1 MSSKDHGQD
10 NSRKQ
15 EESLH
20 RVNLNMRKLRIQ
32 AGMTQREL
40 GEKIGL
46 DHRSISAYEN
56 GHYEPGASVIIK
68 YCDVFH
74 TTPDELLGYHSHEE
88 NAGWHLSEEE
98 VKMIMAYRRR
108 PEYVQTSVKTLCL
121 HGMKYLSEEED
132 IRQDMEWV
140 ENRKR
145 QMKIQ
150 KNMEKWARNAK
161 KASDL
166 KGKE

>member
-1 MSSKDHGQD
+1 MSSKDHRQNHEG
-10 NSRKQ
+10 KQ

-20 RVNLNMRKLRIQ
+20 RVNLNMRKLRIK

-74 TTPDELLGYHSHEE
+74 ITPDELLGYHTHEE
-88 NAGWHLSEEE
+88 DARYFLTPDEINM
-98 VKMIMAYRRR
+98 VMAFRRR

-121 HGMKYLSEEED
+121 HGYRFLSEEED

-150 KNMEKWARNAK
+150 KNMEKWAQNVK
-161 KASDL
+161 KSGESQ
-166 KGKE
+166 KG